1 MILRRDRGATTG
13 NAKIKERS
21 ICKLFF
27 YFLLVTFSLAS
38 IGASAAVT
46 RAEEFYQGKTVRFIV
61 GFAPGG
67 GYDAY
72 TRLVARYISRY
83 IPRRHRIDL
92 NQELFRFFVRDILDD
107 QLGFV
112 GIRDRRNR

>member
-1 MILRRDRGATTG
+1 MILRRDRGAITCNT
-13 NAKIKERS
+13 KIKERY

-38 IGASAAVT
+38 IGASAVVT

-67 GYDAY
+67 GCDVYA
-72 TRLVARYISRY
+72 RRVARYISRY
-83 IPRRHRIDL
+83 IPQRHRIDL
-92 NQELFRFFVRDILDD
+92 NQKLFRFFVRDILDG
-107 QLGFV
+107 QLGFF